1 MNVFMQMSQ
10 SGEIVSKSTFVCAQ
24 KGQRGPKGVFFFFK
38 KLKSAAVSL
47 PEQVPKTED
56 VRK

>member
-1 MNVFMQMSQ
+1 M
-10 SGEIVSKSTFVCAQ
+10 FVP
-24 KGQRGPKGVFFFFK
+24 KREQRGPKDVFFFK

>member
-24 KGQRGPKGVFFFFK
+24 KGQRGPKGVFFFK